1 VLTLAQPLKV
11 TEISTHAQLLWKQK
25 VLSDIPHPTRAASP
39 WSGGGRGG
47 VDEIQPEG
55 TYRRVLS
62 TRRGVQTA
70 IQNDFGFGTTG
81 NTLFHEADASMVVAM
96 TVAKD
101 VQENLKVSASAITT
115 ISAALNDERLENA
128 PAPARAE
135 LLVHVAA
142 SLRDMAV
149 ALGKTAQLFEKLAEE
164 GGD

>member
-1 VLTLAQPLKV
+1 
-11 TEISTHAQLLWKQK
+11 
-25 VLSDIPHPTRAASP
+25 
-39 WSGGGRGG
+39 
-47 VDEIQPEG
+47 
-55 TYRRVLS
+55 
-62 TRRGVQTA
+62 
-70 IQNDFGFGTTG
+70 
-81 NTLFHEADASMVVAM
+81 MVVAM